1 MARYADRS
9 LALAYIGLVLTPLF
23 WAGNAV
29 VARGVVDAIPPVS
42 LAFWRWVIAL
52 AILLPIGLSGMRREW
67 PVIRDHWPRVL
78 ILALFSVASFN
89 TLLYVA
95 ATTTTAINIALINS
109 TIPIMVALLAFLLL
123 GERTRPAQGI
133 GIAVALTGVLMVIG
147 QGTLG
152 RLISLSFS
160 PGDLVMV
167 AAVTS
172 WGIFSVLLR
181 RLSIPLSSLTFL
193 TIQIA
198 LGTILLTPV
207 YLIDLLLV
215 SGGFTLSA
223 STIPPLLYVA
233 IFPGI
238 LAYAFW
244 NHGVWAV
251 GPAKAAI
258 FMYLVP
264 VFASVLAW
272 LFLDERLGWYHLTGG
287 ALILVGLFLTTRN
300 PPVPAKAAAPKPEQ

>member
-1 MARYADRS
+1 MARYANRS
-9 LALAYIGLVLTPLF
+9 LALAYTGLVLTPLF

-29 VARGVVDAIPPVS
+29 VARGVVESIPPVS

-52 AILLPIGLSGMRREW
+52 MVLLPLTFPRVRREW
-67 PVIRDHWPRVL
+67 PVVRDHWPRVL
-78 ILALFSVASFN
+78 VLALFSVAAFN
-89 TLLYVA
+89 TLLYVS

-123 GERTRPAQGI
+123 RERTRPMQSL
-133 GIAVALTGVLMVIG
+133 GIAIALTGVLMVIT
-147 QGTLG
+147 QGSLG

-160 PGDLVMV
+160 PGDLFMV
-167 AAVTS
+167 AAVIS

-181 RLSIPLSSLTFL
+181 RLSIPLSAMTFL
-193 TIQIA
+193 TLQIA
-198 LGTILLTPV
+198 LGTALLIPV

-244 NHGVWAV
+244 NHGVWNV
-251 GPAKAAI
+251 GPARAAI

-264 VFASVLAW
+264 VFAAILAW
-272 LFLDERLGWYHLTGG
+272 VFLDERLGWYHLAGG
-287 ALILVGLFLTTRN
+287 ALILAGLYLTTRN
-300 PPVPAKAAAPKPEQ
+300 PPAPGKA